1 MVKLG
6 WNGGNIASR
15 SCQDNRPSGQFRI
28 PGRQWRY
35 NPVIGQ
41 AGSSKLTCTA
51 IRLLRSCLPV
61 VEDDPTVA
69 SLDFRKVPIA
79 ELIKEERYI
88 FSIGTEEHVL
98 RVQEL
103 VSGSTPWPEPFRT
116 HLPASNF
123 REARKFHGRTA
134 LAVADRATKYIS
146 STVREVPPS
155 PRRSNSGN

>member
-1 MVKLG
+1 M
-6 WNGGNIASR
+6 SR
-15 SCQDNRPSGQFRI
+15 
-28 PGRQWRY
+28 
-35 NPVIGQ
+35 
-41 AGSSKLTCTA
+41 AGSLA
-51 IRLLRSCLPV
+51 
-61 VEDDPTVA
+61 
-69 SLDFRKVPIA
+69 FRKVPMA

-134 LAVADRATKYIS
+134 LAAADRATEYIS
-146 STVREVPPS
+146 STVREVPPYRAALTRATKS
-155 PRRSNSGN
+155 CRIDVTGKSRLVIKRLHGYF

>member
-1 MVKLG
+1 M
-6 WNGGNIASR
+6 SR
-15 SCQDNRPSGQFRI
+15 
-28 PGRQWRY
+28 
-35 NPVIGQ
+35 
-41 AGSSKLTCTA
+41 AGSLA
-51 IRLLRSCLPV
+51 
-61 VEDDPTVA
+61 
-69 SLDFRKVPIA
+69 FRKVPMA

-134 LAVADRATKYIS
+134 LAAADRATEYIS